1 MPSVIDSI
9 HRRTQAAVDITS
21 KLLLACRVQPRGVE
35 IAQSLKI
42 DKSLAWHLA
51 KVASARHPATVI
63 EHLPGLEGIEL
74 IVKAASKLNAPDAT
88 INEFRDVFSSL
99 LEMQDLIAG
108 DRHVL
113 IGMLKDSPGAEPAV
127 AKSLHLARKSAC
139 RANATLFGLSAAAE
153 FRVDCLWLDAATSK
167 LALATIRGWTQL
179 ARLRDDAI
187 IKLGAFH
194 LANSPSTLDQPRPL
208 DPIAAAKFQAP
219 VVGEFCSPSLSPF
232 MVDQDSRGLN
242 ALFIAQGDLGLSSA
256 VDIVLGEAIGPSIS
270 PFAQQPG
277 ELAEVFV
284 RCHIPTRRLVHDW
297 LIHRDLL
304 AGAWKGQTPH
314 HDVWSE
320 LSGGGLFPLNR
331 SHKSRLSP
339 RTAIARSAV
348 PEHAVR
354 IPELPRHLDM
364 IKWLCNSQSLT
375 IGDFDLYRVEI
386 EHPITPS
393 TSVMSIPLP
402 QPRD

>member
-153 FRVDCLWLDAATSK
+153 FRVD
-167 LALATIRGWTQL
+167 
-179 ARLRDDAI
+179 
-187 IKLGAFH
+187 
-194 LANSPSTLDQPRPL
+194 
-208 DPIAAAKFQAP
+208 
-219 VVGEFCSPSLSPF
+219 
-232 MVDQDSRGLN
+232 
-242 ALFIAQGDLGLSSA
+242 
-256 VDIVLGEAIGPSIS
+256 
-270 PFAQQPG
+270 
-277 ELAEVFV
+277 
-284 RCHIPTRRLVHDW
+284 
-297 LIHRDLL
+297 
-304 AGAWKGQTPH
+304 
-314 HDVWSE
+314 
-320 LSGGGLFPLNR
+320 
-331 SHKSRLSP
+331 
-339 RTAIARSAV
+339 
-348 PEHAVR
+348 
-354 IPELPRHLDM
+354 
-364 IKWLCNSQSLT
+364 
-375 IGDFDLYRVEI
+375 
-386 EHPITPS
+386 
-393 TSVMSIPLP
+393 
-402 QPRD
+402 